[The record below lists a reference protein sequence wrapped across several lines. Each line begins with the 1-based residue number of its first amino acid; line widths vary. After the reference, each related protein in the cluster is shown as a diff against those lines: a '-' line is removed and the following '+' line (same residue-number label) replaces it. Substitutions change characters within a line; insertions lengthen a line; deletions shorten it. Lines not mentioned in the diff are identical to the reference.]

1 MQAHP
6 AANLFPMMNDD
17 EYAALVADI
26 HQHGQRDPIW
36 TLDGQIID
44 GRNRWSACRDLG
56 IQATMADMD
65 AALKKEWASVFEQ
78 GKIHA
83 GSSS

>member
-44 GRNRWSACRDLG
+44 GRNRWSA
-56 IQATMADMD
+56 
-65 AALKKEWASVFEQ
+65 
-78 GKIHA
+78 
-83 GSSS
+83 